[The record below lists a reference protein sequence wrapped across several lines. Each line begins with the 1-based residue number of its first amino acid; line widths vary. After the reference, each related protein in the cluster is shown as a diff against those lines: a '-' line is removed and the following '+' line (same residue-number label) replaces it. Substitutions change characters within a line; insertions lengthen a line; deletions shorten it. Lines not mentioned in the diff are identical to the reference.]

1 MSQMVKQTRRNR
13 ERVNVTIPQTVKDIA
28 TKNGWNMSKILEQAI
43 LSRIKKSGPE
53 GIRTPDLRHVR
64 ATS

>member
-1 MSQMVKQTRRNR
+1 MNQIVKQTHRNR
-13 ERVNVTIPQTVKDIA
+13 ERVNITILQTVKDIA
-28 TKNGWNMSKILEQAI
+28 MENGWNMPKIIEKAI